1 MTSDPRGLSYCAVA
15 PPTAHSSSVSFVRA
29 GGSTAALRV
38 ANQRRVI
45 DALRTGD
52 SSATITQADIART
65 AGLAPA
71 TVSNIV
77 RELLVAGVLET
88 VTGPGRGTAV
98 RISRKAGLIAGLDI
112 GHRHL
117 RMAIGDLGG
126 SVLTEH
132 RVPLAPDHPFEQ
144 GLDLAEEMF
153 EKLLGELGAT
163 RSDVLALGMGLPAPI
178 DAAGLVA
185 AASILPGWVGV
196 DARAEAAAR
205 FGCPVHL
212 DNDAN
217 LGALAE
223 HRIGAGA
230 GHDCMVYLKVSS
242 GVGAG
247 LILGGRL
254 FHGGGG
260 TAGEIGHLT
269 VDSNGPICRCGSRG
283 CLEAYT
289 SVGAVGDM
297 LAGQHPG
304 ASMKQLVAA
313 AQAGDVAV
321 RRTFEDVGSHIG
333 WGVAM
338 LANLINPTALVIG
351 GDMAQ
356 AGDYLLESVRDG
368 VRRHAL
374 ASVSSTLA
382 LTVSSLGDRSGV
394 MGALLLALD
403 NTELTLPA
411 AAS

>member
-1 MTSDPRGLSYCAVA
+1 MGS
-15 PPTAHSSSVSFVRA
+15 VRA

-45 DALRTGD
+45 EALRTGGSD
-52 SSATITQADIART
+52 TSVTQADIARI

-77 RELLVAGVLET
+77 RELVVAGVVEA
-88 VTGPGRGTAV
+88 VSGPGRGTAV

-126 SVLTEH
+126 AVLTEH
-132 RVPLAPDHPFEQ
+132 RLPLVANHPFEQ
-144 GLDLAEEMF
+144 GLDMAETMF
-153 EKLLGELGAT
+153 EKLLGELGAART
-163 RSDVLALGMGLPAPI
+163 DVLAVGMGLPAPI

-196 DARAEAAAR
+196 DARAEASAR

-223 HRIGAGA
+223 HRLGAGA

-247 LILGGRL
+247 LILDGRL

-283 CLEAYT
+283 CLEAYS
-289 SVGAVGDM
+289 SVGAVSDM
-297 LAGQHPG
+297 LLHQHPN
-304 ASMKQLVAA
+304 ASMADLVVTAR
-313 AQAGDVAV
+313 AGDVAV
-321 RRTFEDVGSHIG
+321 RRVFEDVGSHLG

-338 LANLINPTALVIG
+338 LANLINPSALVIG

-356 AGDYLLESVRDG
+356 AGEFLLESVRDG

-374 ASVSSTLA
+374 ASVSSTL
-382 LTVSSLGDRSGV
+382 TMSVSSLGDRSGV
-394 MGALLLALD
+394 IGALLLALD
-403 NTELTLPA
+403 HTELALPA
-411 AAS
+411 PTP

>member
-1 MTSDPRGLSYCAVA
+1 MGAVA
-15 PPTAHSSSVSFVRA
+15 TPTPYSSSVSFVRA

-45 DALRTGD
+45 DAMRIGD
-52 SSATITQADIART
+52 ATASITQADIART

-77 RELLVAGVLET
+77 RELVLAGVVET
-88 VTGPGRGTAV
+88 ISGPGRGTAV

-132 RVPLAPDHPFEQ
+132 RLPLAPDHPFEQ
-144 GLDLAEEMF
+144 GLDMAEEMF
-153 EKLLGELGAT
+153 EKLLGELQAT
-163 RSDVLALGMGLPAPI
+163 RADVLAVGMGLPAPI

-247 LILGGRL
+247 LILDGRL

-297 LAGQHPG
+297 LAGQHPN
-304 ASMKQLVAA
+304 ASMKQLLHSAE
-313 AQAGDVAV
+313 AGDVAV
-321 RRTFEDVGSHIG
+321 RRTFEDVGSHLG

-356 AGDYLLESVRDG
+356 AGEFLLESVRDG

-374 ASVSSTLA
+374 ASVSSTLT
-382 LTVSSLGDRSGV
+382 LSVSSLGDRSGV

-403 NTELTLPA
+403 HTELTLPA

>member
-1 MTSDPRGLSYCAVA
+1 MVT
-15 PPTAHSSSVSFVRA
+15 PPSASSLRPLPA

-45 DALRTGD
+45 DALRNRVGAA
-52 SSATITQADIART
+52 SITQADIART
-65 AGLAPA
+65 AQLAPA

-77 RELLVAGVLET
+77 RELVGAGVVET
-88 VTGPGRGTAV
+88 ISGPGRGTAV
-98 RISRKAGLIAGLDI
+98 RISRRAGLIAGLDI

-117 RMAIGDLGG
+117 RMAIGDLAG
-126 SVLTEH
+126 SLLAEH
-132 RVPLAPDHPFEQ
+132 RLPLAPDHPFEQ
-144 GLDLAEEMF
+144 GLDMAEEMLST
-153 EKLLGELGAT
+153 LLAEVHAE
-163 RSDVLALGMGLPAPI
+163 RHDVLSVGMGLPAPI

-196 DARAEAAAR
+196 DARAQAAAR

-223 HRIGAGA
+223 HRIGAGS

-247 LILGGRL
+247 LILDGRL

-269 VDSNGPICRCGSRG
+269 VDENGPICRCGSRG

-289 SVGAVGDM
+289 SVSTVAD
-297 LAGQHPG
+297 LLSQQHPN
-304 ASMKQLVAA
+304 ASMKRLVAA

-321 RRTFEDVGSHIG
+321 RRAFEDVGSHLG

-356 AGDYLLESVRDG
+356 AGEFLLESVRDG

-374 ASVSSTLA
+374 ASVSSTLS
-382 LTVSSLGDRSGV
+382 LTLSSLGDRSGV

-403 NTELTLPA
+403 HTELALPA
-411 AAS
+411 ATS

>member
-1 MTSDPRGLSYCAVA
+1 MVTTPPSTSSLRPV
-15 PPTAHSSSVSFVRA
+15 PA

-45 DALRTGD
+45 DALRHG
-52 SSATITQADIART
+52 SGAASITQADIART
-65 AGLAPA
+65 AQLAPA

-77 RELLVAGVLET
+77 RELVGAGVVET
-88 VTGPGRGTAV
+88 ISGPGRGTAV
-98 RISRKAGLIAGLDI
+98 RISRRAGLIAGLDI

-117 RMAIGDLGG
+117 RLAIGDLAGR
-126 SVLTEH
+126 VLAEH
-132 RVPLAPDHPFEQ
+132 RLPLAPDHPFEQ
-144 GLDLAEEMF
+144 GLDMAEEMLAT
-153 EKLLGELGAT
+153 LLGEVPAD
-163 RSDVLALGMGLPAPI
+163 RQDVLRVGMGLPAPI

-247 LILGGRL
+247 LILDGRL

-289 SVGAVGDM
+289 SVGTVADM
-297 LAGQHPG
+297 LSQRHPN

-313 AQAGDVAV
+313 AHSGDVAV
-321 RRTFEDVGSHIG
+321 RRAFEDVGSHLG

-338 LANLINPTALVIG
+338 LANLINPSSLVIG
-351 GDMAQ
+351 GDLAQ
-356 AGDYLLESVRDG
+356 AGDFLLESVRDG

-374 ASVSSTLA
+374 ASVSSTLT

-403 NTELTLPA
+403 HTELTLPA
-411 AAS
+411 AT